1 MESLETRCLAQS
13 GRYPMEFISYFAISL
28 LPGEPSVHALMFR
41 HVRRGFPGI
50 ALRLAK
56 KIREC

>member
-1 MESLETRCLAQS
+1 
-13 GRYPMEFISYFAISL
+13 MEFISYFAISL
-28 LPGEPSVHALMFR
+28 LSGEPSVHALMFR